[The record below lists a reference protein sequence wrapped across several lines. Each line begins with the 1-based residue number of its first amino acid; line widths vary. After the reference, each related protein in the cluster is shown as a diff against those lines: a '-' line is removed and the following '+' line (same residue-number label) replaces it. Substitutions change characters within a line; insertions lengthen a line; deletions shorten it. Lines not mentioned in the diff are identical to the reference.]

1 MPTVYLAVKT
11 KNMFERVNNMRQHL
25 NLSYHLKNIVIN
37 GVKQGCSGF
46 IRNEDTGVCVY
57 ITTEQSCMPQ
67 HGFMYRYAD
76 NIKDSTGYHN
86 RWTRSFDDLIYFSLM
101 LLASSPVAQNEHR
114 N

>member
-37 GVKQGCSGF
+37 GVKQGCIGF

-57 ITTEQSCMPQ
+57 ITTEQSW

-76 NIKDSTGYHN
+76 NIRDFTGYHN
-86 RWTRSFDDLIYFSLM
+86 RWTRSFDDLIYHSLM
-101 LLASSPVAQNEHR
+101 LLASSPVEQNDR
-114 N
+114 R